1 VLRAA
6 GLYAI
11 LTVVFTWPMASRL
24 RIMDAGDSAFFA
36 WEMAWEVH
44 ALATDPLRFTHAPIF
59 HPLPH
64 TLGYDEPILGTT
76 LLTLPL
82 WIVTDDA
89 VFVMN
94 VTRLFTFLLSA
105 LGAYLLARE
114 LGCGEGASLLAGAAF
129 AFSPIRTDQ
138 IAHLS
143 TLGTQWLPPTL
154 LFIHRFART
163 GLVRD
168 ALLSGL
174 FFVLSAYACGYH
186 GLIGLAL
193 LPPAALVLLWGRWDR
208 LRGAALAAVAV
219 AVALLPLY
227 LLHRVALAPLGY
239 VRGAGETQLYSASL
253 ESFLA
258 TGSWNL
264 LYADVTAPFRTT
276 HANNLFPGLVVPAL
290 IVGAAAAL
298 SWRRQRPTRDAWALW
313 SLGAAAVLVA
323 LGPQVT
329 LLGRVLV
336 VGPFALLR
344 EAIPAFQMI
353 RVPSRAGAFLA
364 LALVMLAAKAVGV
377 LRLRGVALVA
387 VSALALAETVIAPIP
402 APAWADVVD
411 TRRPAPPVYAWLAAQ
426 PGEPVVV
433 ELPIQ
438 DIRGIFERP
447 AYHESIYLVR
457 QTRHWKPLANGYAGI
472 EPAPYVEL
480 RDKARRFPSEESL
493 GAFRER
499 GVRYVIVHRDGY
511 GPNKWE
517 RIQRELPAAA
527 GALREVARFGGDLV
541 FELQPSEGSR

>member
-1 VLRAA
+1 MLLRAA
-6 GLYAI
+6 GLYAL
-11 LTVVFTWPMASRL
+11 LTVVFTWPMAARL
-24 RIMDAGDSAFFA
+24 RIIDAGDSAFFA

-44 ALATDPLRFTHAPIF
+44 ALATDPVRLTHAPIF

-94 VTRLFTFLLSA
+94 VTRLLTFLLSGLA
-105 LGAYLLARE
+105 AYLLARE

-143 TLGTQWLPPTL
+143 TLGTQWLPLTF
-154 LFIHRFART
+154 LFMHRFFRT

-186 GLIGLAL
+186 GLIGLAVV
-193 LPPAALVLLWGRWDR
+193 PPAAFVLLWGRWDR
-208 LRGAALAAVAV
+208 IRGAALAVVAV
-219 AVALLPLY
+219 AAALVPLY

-239 VRGAGETQLYSASL
+239 VRGAGETQFYSAGL

-258 TGSWNL
+258 TGSWNF

-290 IVGAAAAL
+290 IVAASATL
-298 SWRRQRPTRDAWALW
+298 CGRRQRPSRDAWALA
-313 SLGAAAVLVA
+313 SLGVVAVLVA

-329 LLGRVLV
+329 LWGRTLV
-336 VGPFALLR
+336 TGPFAVLR
-344 EAIPAFQMI
+344 EVIPAFQMI

-364 LALVMLAAKAVGV
+364 LALVMLAAKAVTT
-377 LRLRGVALVA
+377 LRLRGVTLAAVA
-387 VSALALAETVIAPIP
+387 ALALAETVIAPIP

-411 TRRPAPPVYAWLAAQ
+411 TRRPTPPVYVWLAAQ
-426 PGEPVVV
+426 PGDPVVV

-447 AYHESIYLVR
+447 AYHESIYLVH

-472 EPAPYVEL
+472 EPAAYVDL
-480 RDKARRFPSEESL
+480 RDQARRFPSEDCL
-493 GAFRER
+493 AAFRQR
-499 GVRYVIVHRDGY
+499 GVRYVIVHREGY

-517 RIQRELPAAA
+517 RIERELPAAA
-527 GALREVARFGGDLV
+527 GSLSEVARFGGDLV
-541 FELQPSEGSR
+541 FELRSP